1 MAQDARAGDFEDV
14 AVRVLDEVDAGAHVL
29 QRDRVEG
36 LLLLPSKDARQRVF
50 RMPEGMDGEGN
61 VVTVERFE
69 VREP

>member
-1 MAQDARAGDFEDV
+1 MAQDARA
-14 AVRVLDEVDAGAHVL
+14 HVL
-29 QRDRVEG
+29 QRDWVEG
-36 LLLLPSKDARQRVF
+36 LLLLPSKDARQRVL